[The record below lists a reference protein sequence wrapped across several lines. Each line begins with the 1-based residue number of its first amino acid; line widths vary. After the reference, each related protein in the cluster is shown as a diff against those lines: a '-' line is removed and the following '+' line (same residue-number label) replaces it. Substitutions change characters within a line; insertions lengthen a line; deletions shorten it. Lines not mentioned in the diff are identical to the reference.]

1 MKFMSKF
8 SNSNT
13 PSMSASEFNQ
23 RVKAWG
29 ETVRSRSLGTLVAE
43 TNVYSGE
50 LRSRLKSATNTAR
63 DDGLA
68 HAVAF
73 KFLRYGVFVAY
84 GVGNGYIRQGG
95 RVVRGSHDPNRNVK
109 PGPIRRRPVD
119 WLDCNIEQQIQG
131 LADIAADY
139 YGDNAARDVLEQ
151 IDRVTIAKK

>member
-1 MKFMSKF
+1 MTKFDS
-8 SNSNT
+8 SNASI
-13 PSMSASEFNQ
+13 MSANEFNQ
-23 RVKAWG
+23 RVKDWG

-73 KFLRYGVFVAY
+73 KFVRYGVFVAY

-109 PGPIRRRPVD
+109 PGPIRRRPID

>member
-1 MKFMSKF
+1 MTKFDS
-8 SNSNT
+8 SNASI
-13 PSMSASEFNQ
+13 MSANEFNQ
-23 RVKAWG
+23 RVKDWG

-63 DDGLA
+63 DDGLV

-151 IDRVTIAKK
+151 IDRVSIAKK

>member
-1 MKFMSKF
+1 MTKFDS
-8 SNSNT
+8 SNASI
-13 PSMSASEFNQ
+13 MSANEFNQ
-23 RVKAWG
+23 RVKDWG
-29 ETVRSRSLGTLVAE
+29 ETVRSRSLGKLVAE

-73 KFLRYGVFVAY
+73 KFVRYGVFVAY

>member
-1 MKFMSKF
+1 MSKF

-63 DDGLA
+63 DDGLV

>member
-1 MKFMSKF
+1 MATEYNAPQM
-8 SNSNT
+8 T
-13 PSMSASEFNQ
+13 AEEFNE
-23 RVKAWG
+23 RVRAWG

-43 TNVYSGE
+43 TQTYSGN
-50 LRSRLKSATNTAR
+50 LRSRLKAATDMDR
-63 DDGLA
+63 GDGLA

-73 KFLRYGVFVAY
+73 KFMRYGVFVAY

-95 RVVRGSHDPNRNVK
+95 SVVRGSHDPNRIVT

-119 WLDCNIEQQIQG
+119 WLDNNIEQQIQG

-151 IDRVTIAKK
+151 IGRVTIAKK

>member
-1 MKFMSKF
+1 MTKFDS
-8 SNSNT
+8 SNASI
-13 PSMSASEFNQ
+13 MSANEFNQ
-23 RVKAWG
+23 RVKDWG
-29 ETVRSRSLGTLVAE
+29 ETVRSRSLGTLVAV

-63 DDGLA
+63 DDGLV

-95 RVVRGSHDPNRNVK
+95 RVVRGSHNPNRNVK

-151 IDRVTIAKK
+151 IGRVTIAKK

>member
-1 MKFMSKF
+1 MTKFDS
-8 SNSNT
+8 SNASI
-13 PSMSASEFNQ
+13 MSANEFNQ
-23 RVKAWG
+23 RVKDWG

-50 LRSRLKSATNTAR
+50 LRSRLKFATNTAR

>member
-1 MKFMSKF
+1 MFMTKFDS
-8 SNSNT
+8 SNASI
-13 PSMSASEFNQ
+13 MSANEFNQ
-23 RVKAWG
+23 RVKDWG

>member
-1 MKFMSKF
+1 MATEYNAPQM
-8 SNSNT
+8 T
-13 PSMSASEFNQ
+13 AEEFNE
-23 RVKAWG
+23 RVRAWG

-43 TNVYSGE
+43 TQTYSGN
-50 LRSRLKSATNTAR
+50 LRSRLKAATDMDR
-63 DDGLA
+63 GDGLA

-73 KFLRYGVFVAY
+73 KFMRYGVFVAY

-95 RVVRGSHDPNRNVK
+95 RVVRGSHDPNRIVT

-119 WLDCNIEQQIQG
+119 WLDNNIEQQIQG

-151 IDRVTIAKK
+151 IGRVTIAKK

>member
-1 MKFMSKF
+1 MTKFDS
-8 SNSNT
+8 SNASI
-13 PSMSASEFNQ
+13 MSANEFNQ
-23 RVKAWG
+23 RVKDWG

-50 LRSRLKSATNTAR
+50 LRSRLKSATNTAC

>member
-1 MKFMSKF
+1 MTKFDS
-8 SNSNT
+8 SNASI
-13 PSMSASEFNQ
+13 MSANEFNQ
-23 RVKAWG
+23 RVKDWG

-63 DDGLA
+63 DDGLV

>member
-1 MKFMSKF
+1 MTKFDS
-8 SNSNT
+8 SNASI
-13 PSMSASEFNQ
+13 MSANEFNQ
-23 RVKAWG
+23 RVKDWG

-63 DDGLA
+63 DDGLV
-68 HAVAF
+68 HTVAF

>member
-1 MKFMSKF
+1 MTKF

-63 DDGLA
+63 DDGLV

>member
-1 MKFMSKF
+1 MSKF

-23 RVKAWG
+23 RVKVWG

>member
-1 MKFMSKF
+1 MFMTKFDS
-8 SNSNT
+8 SNASI
-13 PSMSASEFNQ
+13 MSANEFNQ
-23 RVKAWG
+23 RVKDWG

-63 DDGLA
+63 DDGLV

-151 IDRVTIAKK
+151 IDRVSIAKK

>member
-1 MKFMSKF
+1 MFMTKFDS
-8 SNSNT
+8 SNASI
-13 PSMSASEFNQ
+13 MSANEFNQ
-23 RVKAWG
+23 RVKDWG

-151 IDRVTIAKK
+151 IDRVSIAKK

>member
-1 MKFMSKF
+1 MDTEYNALQMTAEEY
-8 SNSNT
+8 N
-13 PSMSASEFNQ
+13 E
-23 RVKAWG
+23 RVRAWG

-43 TNVYSGE
+43 TQTYSGN
-50 LRSRLKSATNTAR
+50 LRSRLKAATDMDR
-63 DDGLA
+63 GDGLA

-73 KFLRYGVFVAY
+73 KFMRYGVFVAY

-95 RVVRGSHDPNRNVK
+95 RVVRGSHDPNRIVS

-119 WLDCNIEQQIQG
+119 WLDNNIEQQIQG

-151 IDRVTIAKK
+151 IDRVTIVKK

>member
-1 MKFMSKF
+1 MTKF

>member
-1 MKFMSKF
+1 MSKF
-8 SNSNT
+8 DSSNASI
-13 PSMSASEFNQ
+13 MSANEFNQ
-23 RVKAWG
+23 RVKDWG
-29 ETVRSRSLGTLVAE
+29 ETVRSRSLDTLVAE

>member
-1 MKFMSKF
+1 MTKFDS
-8 SNSNT
+8 SNASI
-13 PSMSASEFNQ
+13 MSANEFNQ
-23 RVKAWG
+23 RVKDWG

-50 LRSRLKSATNTAR
+50 LRSRLKFATNTAR
-63 DDGLA
+63 DDGLV

-119 WLDCNIEQQIQG
+119 WLDKNVEQQMQG

>member
-1 MKFMSKF
+1 MTKFDS
-8 SNSNT
+8 SNASI
-13 PSMSASEFNQ
+13 MSANEFNQ
-23 RVKAWG
+23 RVKDWG

-63 DDGLA
+63 DDGLT

-109 PGPIRRRPVD
+109 PGPIRRRPID

>member
-1 MKFMSKF
+1 MTKVDS
-8 SNSNT
+8 SNASI
-13 PSMSASEFNQ
+13 MSANEFNQ
-23 RVKAWG
+23 RVKDWG

-151 IDRVTIAKK
+151 IDRVSIAKK

>member
-1 MKFMSKF
+1 MSKF

-73 KFLRYGVFVAY
+73 KFIRYGVFVAY

>member
-1 MKFMSKF
+1 MAVQGNGNAPGM
-8 SNSNT
+8 T
-13 PSMSASEFNQ
+13 AEEFNQ

-29 ETVRSRSLGTLVAE
+29 ETVRSRSLGSLIAE
-43 TNVYSGE
+43 TQVYSGD
-50 LRSRLKSATNTAR
+50 LRGRLKAATNVER

-73 KFLRYGVFVAY
+73 KFVRYGVFVAY

-95 RVVRGSHDPNRNVK
+95 RVVRGSHDPNRIVM

-119 WLDCNIEQQIQG
+119 WLDNNIEQQIQG

-151 IDRVTIAKK
+151 IDRVTIVKK

>member
-1 MKFMSKF
+1 MSKF

-109 PGPIRRRPVD
+109 PGPIRRRPVN

>member
-1 MKFMSKF
+1 M
-8 SNSNT
+8 T
-13 PSMSASEFNQ
+13 AEEFNE
-23 RVKAWG
+23 RVRAWG

-43 TNVYSGE
+43 TQTYSGN
-50 LRSRLKSATNTAR
+50 LRSRLKAATDMDR
-63 DDGLA
+63 GDGLA

-73 KFLRYGVFVAY
+73 KFMRYGVFVAY

-95 RVVRGSHDPNRNVK
+95 SVVRGSHDPNRIVT

-119 WLDCNIEQQIQG
+119 WLDNNIEQQIQG

-151 IDRVTIAKK
+151 IGRVTIAKK

>member
-1 MKFMSKF
+1 MAVQGNNYAPGM
-8 SNSNT
+8 T
-13 PSMSASEFNQ
+13 ADEFNQ

-29 ETVRSRSLGTLVAE
+29 ETVRSRSLGSLIAE
-43 TNVYSGE
+43 TNVYSGR
-50 LRSRLKSATNTAR
+50 LRSRLKAATNTNR

-95 RVVRGSHDPNRNVK
+95 RVVRGSHDPNRHVA
-109 PGPIRRRPVD
+109 PGPILRRPVD
-119 WLDCNIEQQIQG
+119 WLDNNIEHQIQE
-131 LADIAADY
+131 LADITADY

-151 IDRVTIAKK
+151 IDRVTIVKKQH